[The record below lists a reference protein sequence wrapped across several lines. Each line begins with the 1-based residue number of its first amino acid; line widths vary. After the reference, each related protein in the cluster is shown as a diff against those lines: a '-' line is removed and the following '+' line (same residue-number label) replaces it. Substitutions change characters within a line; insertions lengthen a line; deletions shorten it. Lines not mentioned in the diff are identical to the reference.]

1 MKRNLLSVVI
11 LVLVLINTVL
21 SVVLMVSVVGTA
33 KKTSALID
41 GISEALSLEIES
53 QTSSDVNAAAIPM
66 TSIDVYSVSESMTI
80 PLAKSDDKDHYCLIE
95 VSFSINKD
103 HPDYATYGSDLSAQE
118 SLIKD
123 QIRDVI
129 SQYTIDEARVNQELI
144 KQQILE
150 RVQALYNSDYIFN
163 VSFGEYMFQ

>member
-103 HPDYATYGSDLSAQE
+103 HEDYATYGSDLSPQE

>member
-1 MKRNLLSVVI
+1 MKRNLLSIVI
-11 LVLVLINTVL
+11 LVLVLINTILNVIM
-21 SVVLMVSVVGTA
+21 MVSLVGTA
-33 KKTSALID
+33 NKTSALIN
-41 GISEALSLEIES
+41 GISSALSLEVES
-53 QTSSDVNAAAIPM
+53 QTSATVDASAVPM

-80 PLAKSDDKDHYCLIE
+80 PLKKTDDKDHYCLVE
-95 VSFSINKD
+95 ASFSINKD
-103 HPDYATYGSDLSAQE
+103 HEDYATYGSDLSAQE

-129 SQYTIDEARVNQELI
+129 SQYTVEEAQANQEMI

-150 RVQALYNSDYIFN
+150 RVQALYDSDFIFN